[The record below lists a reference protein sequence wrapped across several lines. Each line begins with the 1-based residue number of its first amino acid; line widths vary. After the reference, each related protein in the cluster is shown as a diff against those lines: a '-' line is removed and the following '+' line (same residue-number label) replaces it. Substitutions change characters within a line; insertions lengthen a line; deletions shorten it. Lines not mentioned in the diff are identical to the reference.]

1 MIRQVLLDDNDDNDD
16 EIQWYI
22 TTLTVNNVDMYSF
35 EIYLTII
42 TQIHD
47 TCI

>member
-22 TTLTVNNVDMYSF
+22 TTLTVNSVDMYSF

-42 TQIHD
+42 TQIRD
-47 TCI
+47 T